1 MHPTKHFIK
10 LHEKTERRLR
20 KYQTLVYKADSP
32 FIWPESDYIISYV
45 TIQCLNLW
53 FVFSRTYFLSCVLS
67 PLRENGTRVTCNSS
81 IRTFNDAI
89 NQAKIAINWR
99 RQYEPPWGKTQIFI
113 DSCNAIG
120 CSNHQEIQN
129 AFSIQISNN
138 QYDVFEDLPKFRN
151 FYAHRNEDTANE
163 ALNIAI
169 QHYSI
174 PIIPIS
180 SHPTKMLLQS
190 AYGRPQSLILDW
202 IDDIINTVDLLCN

>member
-1 MHPTKHFIK
+1 
-10 LHEKTERRLR
+10 
-20 KYQTLVYKADSP
+20 
-32 FIWPESDYIISYV
+32 
-45 TIQCLNLW
+45 LNLW

-67 PLRENGTRVTCNSS
+67 PLRENGTHVTCNSS

-113 DSCNAIG
+113 DSYNAIG
-120 CSNHQEIQN
+120 CSNHQDIQN
-129 AFSIQISNN
+129 AFYIQISNN

-163 ALNIAI
+163 ALKIAR
-169 QHYSI
+169 HYSI
-174 PIIPIS
+174 PTIPANN
-180 SHPTKMLLQS
+180 HPTKMLLQPT
-190 AYGRPQSLILDW
+190 YRRPQSCLILDW